1 MHSLSNNT
9 IRFFTVDIGCTAV
22 GLERYSW
29 HLLRLSLSVGLAMVG
44 NLVGDIVEDF
54 VEDSVGRDDVHV
66 AAAGFVGCR
75 LGILVIFGL
84 VILFSSLCRC
94 RVRGVSGWLVLI
106 STFLLGFRLLAGVVG
121 VAKMFRVGWVGWIF
135 LSYFVVFFIP
145 KSVVCISCSFPS
157 TFTNSFHTLGLGFL
171 LFWFGLGLALLFW
184 LVILFGLGCLGLVV
198 FNTFRLGLA
207 LLCWLLISFVFGNLG
222 LVWLGIVGMC
232 LALLCWLAIFFG
244 FGNLLLGWFGIVG
257 GLGFNSN
264 SRG

>member
-9 IRFFTVDIGCTAV
+9 IRFFTVDVGCTAV

-44 NLVGDIVEDF
+44 ILVGDLVEDF

-75 LGILVIFGL
+75 LGIFGL
-84 VILFSSLCRC
+84 GLVLFFANLCRC
-94 RVRGVSGWLVLI
+94 RVRGVSGGLVLI
-106 STFLLGFRLLAGVVG
+106 STFLLGFWLLAGVVG
-121 VAKMFRVGWVGWIF
+121 GAKMFWVGWVGGIF
-135 LSYFVVFFIP
+135 LLYFVVFFIP
-145 KSVVCISCSFPS
+145 KSVVCISFSFPS
-157 TFTNSFHTLGLGFL
+157 TFTNSFHTRGLGFL
-171 LFWFGLGLALLFW
+171 LFWFGLGLALLFC
-184 LVILFGLGCLGLVV
+184 LVILFGLGSLGLVV
-198 FNTFRLGLA
+198 FNIFGLGLA
-207 LLCWLLISFVFGNLG
+207 LLCWLLILFVFGNLG
-222 LVWLGIVGMC
+222 LVWLGIVGMG

-257 GLGFNSN
+257 GFGFD